1 MRRLFIAAVL
11 ILFGCEAGLA
21 QTTTI
26 PGIGLTSPLGIP
38 GATSSASGL
47 PTGIPLGATE
57 INPGGLGLAPIGPT
71 TPTANCLG
79 TGTGSSYTGMIGSA
93 SMGTMAAGAVSGAT
107 TGGAVT
113 GTSNTGEAAAG
124 GTTSSFDGGG
134 MGSASVS
141 GGCPLPSSAVVSS
154 AGTASPMPGT
164 IGTTR
169 LDGGVIPLGSTATSS
184 AGLSPLIGVTAPST
198 AVSPCIGSSTTFGS
212 TTTSPLTPGSPS
224 SSSLTMGSSGTS
236 TSGC

>member
-1 MRRLFIAAVL
+1 MRRLFIAAAA
-11 ILFGCEAGLA
+11 ILLSCEAGLA

-38 GATSSASGL
+38 GSTASVSGL

-57 INPGGLGLAPIGPT
+57 INPGGVGPAPIGPT
-71 TPTANCLG
+71 TPTASCLG
-79 TGTGSSYTGMIGSA
+79 IGSSSSGTMIGSA
-93 SMGTMAAGAVSGAT
+93 GLGTMAAGAMSGT
-107 TGGAVT
+107 MTGGAMS
-113 GTSNTGEAAAG
+113 GTTTAGVSGTG

-134 MGSASVS
+134 MGSALTS
-141 GGCPLPSSAVVSS
+141 GGCPLPSSSVVSS

-169 LDGGVIPLGSTATSS
+169 LDGGVIPLGATETNS
-184 AGLSPLIGVTAPST
+184 AGVSPLIGVPAPST
-198 AVSPCIGSSTTFGS
+198 AVTPCVGS
-212 TTTSPLTPGSPS
+212 TTTVGSLMPGSS
-224 SSSLTMGSSGTS
+224 GSSSLTMGSIGTSGVTS